1 MKVEGGIK
9 VYETIKCLVN
19 NNIPVMGHVGL
30 LPQSVKKKSDYRV
43 KGKDHLSFNQIIKD
57 SISAEKAG
65 AFSLVVECVIKDLA
79 DKINQ
84 SVNIPTI
91 GIGASNKCDGQ
102 ILVTED
108 LLGYSEKPPKF
119 VKMYDNFK
127 ERTEICIKK
136 FVKDLKNNN
145 FFVSTAINASDA
157 EEKLKIIKFDLA
169 IIDIMMP
176 GKDGL
181 QLTKEIREKIDLPII
196 LLTAKGEPEDRVRG
210 LELGAEDY
218 LPKPFEPKELLLRIK
233 NVIKRIRKNKYV
245 ITSIKIGKAS
255 INMKKMEIQKEK
267 KVIKINASEKIL
279 LENMIGSAGKIFSR
293 EEISKITN
301 LTQERSIDV
310 LVTRLRQKIEPD
322 PKNPKYL
329 QTVRGTGYVLWL
341 D

>member
-1 MKVEGGIK
+1 MDNSKIH
-9 VYETIKCLVN
+9 IL
-19 NNIPVMGHVGL
+19 
-30 LPQSVKKKSDYRV
+30 
-43 KGKDHLSFNQIIKD
+43 IID
-57 SISAEKAG
+57 DDEK
-65 AFSLVVECVIKDLA
+65 IR
-79 DKINQ
+79 
-84 SVNIPTI
+84 
-91 GIGASNKCDGQ
+91 
-102 ILVTED
+102 D
-108 LLGYSEKPPKF
+108 LLKQY
-119 VKMYDNFK
+119 
-127 ERTEICIKK
+127 
-136 FVKDLKNNN
+136 LKNNN
-145 FFVSTAINASDA
+145 FFVSTSINASDA

-233 NVIKRIRKNKYV
+233 NVIKRIKKNKHV
-245 ITSIKIGKAS
+245 ITSIKIGKAHVN
-255 INMKKMEIQKEK
+255 IKKMEIQKEK
-267 KVIKINASEKIL
+267 KIIKINASEKIL
-279 LENMIGSAGKIFSR
+279 LENMISSAGKIFSR

>member
-1 MKVEGGIK
+1 MDNSKIHILIV
-9 VYETIKCLVN
+9 
-19 NNIPVMGHVGL
+19 
-30 LPQSVKKKSDYRV
+30 D
-43 KGKDHLSFNQIIKD
+43 DD
-57 SISAEKAG
+57 
-65 AFSLVVECVIKDLA
+65 
-79 DKINQ
+79 DKIR
-84 SVNIPTI
+84 
-91 GIGASNKCDGQ
+91 
-102 ILVTED
+102 D
-108 LLGYSEKPPKF
+108 LLKQY
-119 VKMYDNFK
+119 
-127 ERTEICIKK
+127 
-136 FVKDLKNNN
+136 LKNNN
-145 FFVSTAINASDA
+145 FFVSTAFNASDA
-157 EEKLKIIKFDLA
+157 EEKLKIVKFDLA

-233 NVIKRIRKNKYV
+233 NVIKRIKKDNHI
-245 ITSIKIGKAS
+245 ITAIKIGKANVN
-255 INMKKMEIQKEK
+255 IKKMEIYKDK
-267 KVIKINASEKIL
+267 KIIKINASEKIL
-279 LENMIGSAGKIFSR
+279 LENMISSAGKIFSR

>member
-1 MKVEGGIK
+1 MDNSKIHILIV
-9 VYETIKCLVN
+9 
-19 NNIPVMGHVGL
+19 
-30 LPQSVKKKSDYRV
+30 D
-43 KGKDHLSFNQIIKD
+43 DD
-57 SISAEKAG
+57 
-65 AFSLVVECVIKDLA
+65 
-79 DKINQ
+79 DKIR
-84 SVNIPTI
+84 
-91 GIGASNKCDGQ
+91 
-102 ILVTED
+102 D
-108 LLGYSEKPPKF
+108 LLKQY
-119 VKMYDNFK
+119 
-127 ERTEICIKK
+127 
-136 FVKDLKNNN
+136 LKGNN
-145 FFVSTAINASDA
+145 FLVSTAINTSDA
-157 EEKLKIIKFDLA
+157 EEKLKIVKFDLA
-169 IIDIMMP
+169 IVDIMMP

-196 LLTAKGEPEDRVRG
+196 LLTAKGEAEDRVRG

-233 NVIKRIRKNKYV
+233 NVIKRIKKDKHI

-255 INMKKMEIQKEK
+255 INIKKMEILKDK
-267 KVIKINASEKIL
+267 KIIKINASEKIL
-279 LENMIGSAGKIFSR
+279 LENMISSAGKIFSR

>member
-1 MKVEGGIK
+1 LIV
-9 VYETIKCLVN
+9 
-19 NNIPVMGHVGL
+19 
-30 LPQSVKKKSDYRV
+30 D
-43 KGKDHLSFNQIIKD
+43 DD
-57 SISAEKAG
+57 
-65 AFSLVVECVIKDLA
+65 
-79 DKINQ
+79 DKIR
-84 SVNIPTI
+84 
-91 GIGASNKCDGQ
+91 
-102 ILVTED
+102 D
-108 LLGYSEKPPKF
+108 LLKQY
-119 VKMYDNFK
+119 
-127 ERTEICIKK
+127 
-136 FVKDLKNNN
+136 LKNNN

-157 EEKLKIIKFDLA
+157 EEKLKIVKFDLA

-181 QLTKEIREKIDLPII
+181 QLTKEIRDKIDLPII
-196 LLTAKGEPEDRVRG
+196 LLTAKGEAEDRVRG

-233 NVIKRIRKNKYV
+233 NVIKRIKKDNHI
-245 ITSIKIGKAS
+245 ITAIKIGKANVN
-255 INMKKMEIQKEK
+255 IKKMEIHKDK
-267 KVIKINASEKIL
+267 KIIKINASEKIL
-279 LENMIGSAGKIFSR
+279 LENMISSAGKIFSR

>member
-1 MKVEGGIK
+1 MDNSKIH
-9 VYETIKCLVN
+9 IL
-19 NNIPVMGHVGL
+19 
-30 LPQSVKKKSDYRV
+30 
-43 KGKDHLSFNQIIKD
+43 IID
-57 SISAEKAG
+57 DDEK
-65 AFSLVVECVIKDLA
+65 IR
-79 DKINQ
+79 
-84 SVNIPTI
+84 
-91 GIGASNKCDGQ
+91 
-102 ILVTED
+102 D
-108 LLGYSEKPPKF
+108 LLKQY
-119 VKMYDNFK
+119 
-127 ERTEICIKK
+127 
-136 FVKDLKNNN
+136 LKNNN

-233 NVIKRIRKNKYV
+233 NVIKRIRKNKFV
-245 ITSIKIGKAS
+245 ITSIKIGKAN

-310 LVTRLRQKIEPD
+310 LVTRLRQKIDPD

>member
-1 MKVEGGIK
+1 MDNSKIHILIV
-9 VYETIKCLVN
+9 
-19 NNIPVMGHVGL
+19 
-30 LPQSVKKKSDYRV
+30 D
-43 KGKDHLSFNQIIKD
+43 DD
-57 SISAEKAG
+57 
-65 AFSLVVECVIKDLA
+65 
-79 DKINQ
+79 DKIR
-84 SVNIPTI
+84 
-91 GIGASNKCDGQ
+91 
-102 ILVTED
+102 D
-108 LLGYSEKPPKF
+108 LLKQY
-119 VKMYDNFK
+119 
-127 ERTEICIKK
+127 
-136 FVKDLKNNN
+136 LKNNN

-157 EEKLKIIKFDLA
+157 EEKLKIVKFDLA

-196 LLTAKGEPEDRVRG
+196 LLTAKGEAEDRVRG

-233 NVIKRIRKNKYV
+233 NVIKRIKKDNHI
-245 ITSIKIGKAS
+245 ITTIKIGKANVN
-255 INMKKMEIQKEK
+255 IKKMEIYKDK
-267 KVIKINASEKIL
+267 KIIKINASEKIL
-279 LENMIGSAGKIFSR
+279 LENMISSAGKIFSR

>member
-1 MKVEGGIK
+1 MDNSKIHILIV
-9 VYETIKCLVN
+9 
-19 NNIPVMGHVGL
+19 
-30 LPQSVKKKSDYRV
+30 D
-43 KGKDHLSFNQIIKD
+43 DD
-57 SISAEKAG
+57 
-65 AFSLVVECVIKDLA
+65 
-79 DKINQ
+79 DKIR
-84 SVNIPTI
+84 
-91 GIGASNKCDGQ
+91 
-102 ILVTED
+102 D
-108 LLGYSEKPPKF
+108 LLKQY
-119 VKMYDNFK
+119 
-127 ERTEICIKK
+127 
-136 FVKDLKNNN
+136 LKNNN

-157 EEKLKIIKFDLA
+157 EEKLKIVKFDLA

-181 QLTKEIREKIDLPII
+181 QLTKEIRDKIDLPII
-196 LLTAKGEPEDRVRG
+196 LLTAKGEAEDRVRG

-233 NVIKRIRKNKYV
+233 NVIKRIKKDNHI
-245 ITSIKIGKAS
+245 ITAIKIGKAN
-255 INMKKMEIQKEK
+255 INIKKMEIQKDK
-267 KVIKINASEKIL
+267 KIIKINASEKIL
-279 LENMIGSAGKIFSR
+279 LENMISSAGKIFSR

>member
-1 MKVEGGIK
+1 MDNSKIH
-9 VYETIKCLVN
+9 IL
-19 NNIPVMGHVGL
+19 
-30 LPQSVKKKSDYRV
+30 
-43 KGKDHLSFNQIIKD
+43 IID
-57 SISAEKAG
+57 DDEK
-65 AFSLVVECVIKDLA
+65 IR
-79 DKINQ
+79 
-84 SVNIPTI
+84 
-91 GIGASNKCDGQ
+91 
-102 ILVTED
+102 D
-108 LLGYSEKPPKF
+108 LLKQY
-119 VKMYDNFK
+119 
-127 ERTEICIKK
+127 
-136 FVKDLKNNN
+136 LKNNN

-233 NVIKRIRKNKYV
+233 NVIKRIKKNKHV
-245 ITSIKIGKAS
+245 ITSIKIGKAHLN
-255 INMKKMEIQKEK
+255 IKKMEIQKEK
-267 KVIKINASEKIL
+267 KIIKINASEKIL
-279 LENMIGSAGKIFSR
+279 LENMISSAGKIFSR

>member
-1 MKVEGGIK
+1 MDNSKIHILIV
-9 VYETIKCLVN
+9 
-19 NNIPVMGHVGL
+19 
-30 LPQSVKKKSDYRV
+30 D
-43 KGKDHLSFNQIIKD
+43 DD
-57 SISAEKAG
+57 
-65 AFSLVVECVIKDLA
+65 
-79 DKINQ
+79 DKIR
-84 SVNIPTI
+84 
-91 GIGASNKCDGQ
+91 
-102 ILVTED
+102 D
-108 LLGYSEKPPKF
+108 LLKQY
-119 VKMYDNFK
+119 
-127 ERTEICIKK
+127 
-136 FVKDLKNNN
+136 LKGNN
-145 FFVSTAINASDA
+145 FLVSTAINASDA
-157 EEKLKIIKFDLA
+157 EERLKIVKFDLA
-169 IIDIMMP
+169 IVDNMMP

-196 LLTAKGEPEDRVRG
+196 LLTAKGEAEDRVRG

-233 NVIKRIRKNKYV
+233 NVIKRIKKDKHI

-255 INMKKMEIQKEK
+255 INIKKMEILKDK
-267 KVIKINASEKIL
+267 KIIKINASEKIL
-279 LENMIGSAGKIFSR
+279 LENMISSAGKIFSR

>member
-1 MKVEGGIK
+1 MDNSKIH
-9 VYETIKCLVN
+9 IL
-19 NNIPVMGHVGL
+19 
-30 LPQSVKKKSDYRV
+30 
-43 KGKDHLSFNQIIKD
+43 IID
-57 SISAEKAG
+57 DDEK
-65 AFSLVVECVIKDLA
+65 IR
-79 DKINQ
+79 
-84 SVNIPTI
+84 
-91 GIGASNKCDGQ
+91 
-102 ILVTED
+102 D
-108 LLGYSEKPPKF
+108 LLKQY
-119 VKMYDNFK
+119 
-127 ERTEICIKK
+127 
-136 FVKDLKNNN
+136 LKNNN

-329 QTVRGTGYVLWL
+329 QTVRGAGYVLWL

>member
-1 MKVEGGIK
+1 MDNSKIH
-9 VYETIKCLVN
+9 IL
-19 NNIPVMGHVGL
+19 
-30 LPQSVKKKSDYRV
+30 
-43 KGKDHLSFNQIIKD
+43 IID
-57 SISAEKAG
+57 DDEK
-65 AFSLVVECVIKDLA
+65 IR
-79 DKINQ
+79 
-84 SVNIPTI
+84 
-91 GIGASNKCDGQ
+91 
-102 ILVTED
+102 D
-108 LLGYSEKPPKF
+108 LLKQY
-119 VKMYDNFK
+119 
-127 ERTEICIKK
+127 
-136 FVKDLKNNN
+136 LKNNN

-245 ITSIKIGKAS
+245 ITSIKIGKAN
-255 INMKKMEIQKEK
+255 INMKRMEIQKEK
-267 KVIKINASEKIL
+267 KIIKINASEKIL

>member
-1 MKVEGGIK
+1 MDNSKIHILIV
-9 VYETIKCLVN
+9 
-19 NNIPVMGHVGL
+19 
-30 LPQSVKKKSDYRV
+30 D
-43 KGKDHLSFNQIIKD
+43 DD
-57 SISAEKAG
+57 EK
-65 AFSLVVECVIKDLA
+65 IR
-79 DKINQ
+79 
-84 SVNIPTI
+84 
-91 GIGASNKCDGQ
+91 
-102 ILVTED
+102 D
-108 LLGYSEKPPKF
+108 LLKQY
-119 VKMYDNFK
+119 
-127 ERTEICIKK
+127 
-136 FVKDLKNNN
+136 LKNNN

-157 EEKLKIIKFDLA
+157 EEKLKIVKFDLA

-196 LLTAKGEPEDRVRG
+196 LLTAKGEAEDRVRG

-233 NVIKRIRKNKYV
+233 NVIKRIKKDNHI
-245 ITSIKIGKAS
+245 ITAIKIGKANVN
-255 INMKKMEIQKEK
+255 IKKMEIYKDK
-267 KVIKINASEKIL
+267 KIIKINASEKIL
-279 LENMIGSAGKIFSR
+279 LENMISSAGKIFSR

>member
-1 MKVEGGIK
+1 MDNSKIH
-9 VYETIKCLVN
+9 IL
-19 NNIPVMGHVGL
+19 
-30 LPQSVKKKSDYRV
+30 
-43 KGKDHLSFNQIIKD
+43 IID
-57 SISAEKAG
+57 DDEK
-65 AFSLVVECVIKDLA
+65 IR
-79 DKINQ
+79 
-84 SVNIPTI
+84 
-91 GIGASNKCDGQ
+91 
-102 ILVTED
+102 D
-108 LLGYSEKPPKF
+108 LLKQY
-119 VKMYDNFK
+119 
-127 ERTEICIKK
+127 
-136 FVKDLKNNN
+136 LKNNN

-233 NVIKRIRKNKYV
+233 NIIKRIRKNKYA
-245 ITSIKIGKAS
+245 ITSIKIGKTN
-255 INMKKMEIQKEK
+255 INMKKMEIQKDK
-267 KVIKINASEKIL
+267 KVIKINASEKTL

>member
-1 MKVEGGIK
+1 MDNSKIH
-9 VYETIKCLVN
+9 IL
-19 NNIPVMGHVGL
+19 
-30 LPQSVKKKSDYRV
+30 
-43 KGKDHLSFNQIIKD
+43 IID
-57 SISAEKAG
+57 DDEK
-65 AFSLVVECVIKDLA
+65 IR
-79 DKINQ
+79 
-84 SVNIPTI
+84 
-91 GIGASNKCDGQ
+91 
-102 ILVTED
+102 D
-108 LLGYSEKPPKF
+108 LLKQY
-119 VKMYDNFK
+119 
-127 ERTEICIKK
+127 
-136 FVKDLKNNN
+136 LKNNN

-196 LLTAKGEPEDRVRG
+196 LLTAKGEPDDRVRG
-210 LELGAEDY
+210 LELGVEDY

-233 NVIKRIRKNKYV
+233 NIIKRVKNNKNLINLV
-245 ITSIKIGKAS
+245 KIGKAN
-255 INMKKMEIQKEK
+255 INIKKMEIEKENIK
-267 KVIKINASEKIL
+267 IKINASEKIL
-279 LENMIGSAGKIFSR
+279 LENMISSAGKIFSR

>member
-1 MKVEGGIK
+1 MDNSKIH
-9 VYETIKCLVN
+9 IL
-19 NNIPVMGHVGL
+19 
-30 LPQSVKKKSDYRV
+30 
-43 KGKDHLSFNQIIKD
+43 IID
-57 SISAEKAG
+57 DDEK
-65 AFSLVVECVIKDLA
+65 IR
-79 DKINQ
+79 
-84 SVNIPTI
+84 
-91 GIGASNKCDGQ
+91 
-102 ILVTED
+102 D
-108 LLGYSEKPPKF
+108 LLKQY
-119 VKMYDNFK
+119 
-127 ERTEICIKK
+127 
-136 FVKDLKNNN
+136 LKNNN

-233 NVIKRIRKNKYV
+233 NVIKRIKKNKHV
-245 ITSIKIGKAS
+245 ITSIKIGKAHVN
-255 INMKKMEIQKEK
+255 IKKMEIQKEK
-267 KVIKINASEKIL
+267 KIIKINASEKIL
-279 LENMIGSAGKIFSR
+279 LENMISSAGKIFSR

>member
-1 MKVEGGIK
+1 MDNSKIH
-9 VYETIKCLVN
+9 IL
-19 NNIPVMGHVGL
+19 IIDDD
-30 LPQSVKKKSDYRV
+30 KKIR
-43 KGKDHLSFNQIIKD
+43 
-57 SISAEKAG
+57 
-65 AFSLVVECVIKDLA
+65 
-79 DKINQ
+79 
-84 SVNIPTI
+84 
-91 GIGASNKCDGQ
+91 
-102 ILVTED
+102 D
-108 LLGYSEKPPKF
+108 LLKQY
-119 VKMYDNFK
+119 
-127 ERTEICIKK
+127 
-136 FVKDLKNNN
+136 LKNNN

-233 NVIKRIRKNKYV
+233 NVIKRIKKNKHV
-245 ITSIKIGKAS
+245 ITSIKIGKAHVN
-255 INMKKMEIQKEK
+255 IKKMEIQKEK
-267 KVIKINASEKIL
+267 KIIKINASEKIL
-279 LENMIGSAGKIFSR
+279 LENMISSAGKIFSR